1 MQDLLARLF
10 WRDAEIHREVAEYLE
25 QFPGF
30 AQARRAYE
38 AVAKRVEE
46 TVGFDLYDEFQTQL
60 LNYSDYRGVRLL
72 WVRPRAAQRTH
83 SADDAL
89 RNTGKATRSGI
100 LFPGRPADLKDPLN
114 VVELID
120 DRFQLALV
128 LDLQHDV
135 HRGIAVWLGAGG

>member
-60 LNYSDYRGVRLL
+60 LNYSDYEVCAYYAFGLGLRREIIRQMLGKEQDGAEKA
-72 WVRPRAAQRTH
+72 PRTDGGPQ
-83 SADDAL
+83 
-89 RNTGKATRSGI
+89 I
-100 LFPGRPADLKDPLN
+100 LDS
-114 VVELID
+114 
-120 DRFQLALV
+120 
-128 LDLQHDV
+128 
-135 HRGIAVWLGAGG
+135 